1 MLEDVRNFVTVVQ
14 AGSFTRA
21 ADVLDTSRS
30 VISKR
35 LSDLEDLLGVRLL
48 NRTTRRLS
56 LTEAGERF
64 YQQSHIGLTHIDDA
78 MDEVRSLNREPR
90 GRLYINLPMSFGI
103 LHVAPHI
110 PEFRKRYPLIQ
121 VELSFED
128 RKVDVIEPGFD
139 VSIRIGVLE
148 DSSLVARK
156 LASCPHWIVASPEYL
171 KQQGT
176 PQTPTDLTDN
186 HTIASFRLQDSALEW
201 EFTDSIGNASN
212 VKLNAGIIANNSL
225 AIKEIVL
232 AGGAIARM
240 PSFTVAQEV
249 AEGQLINLFA
259 DLETIT
265 KSIYVVF
272 PKREFM
278 PAKTRAFIEFMGE
291 KVGELF

>member
-21 ADVLDTSRS
+21 AEVLDTSRS

-35 LSDLEDLLGVRLL
+35 LSDLEDHLGVRLL

-64 YQQSHIGLTHIDDA
+64 YQQSQIGLTHIDDA

-110 PEFRKRYPLIQ
+110 PEFRRRYPLIQ
-121 VELSFED
+121 VELNFED

-139 VSIRIGVLE
+139 VSIRIGDLE
-148 DSSLVARK
+148 DSSLAARK
-156 LASCPHWIVASPEYL
+156 LAPCPHWIVASPSYIKRHGKPNE
-171 KQQGT
+171 
-176 PQTPTDLTDN
+176 PADLARN
-186 HTIASFRLQDSALEW
+186 HIIASFRLQESALEW
-201 EFTDSIGNASN
+201 AFTDREGNTIN
-212 VKLNAGIIANNSL
+212 IKLSAGIIANNSL

-232 AGGAIARM
+232 AGGAIARI
-240 PSFTVAQEV
+240 PSFIVAREV
-249 AEGQLINLFA
+249 AEGRLINLFP

-272 PKREFM
+272 PRREYM